1 MRGTWHL
8 PKSDTSGP
16 EGRRWRGW
24 GGQLVFLSLDR
35 YQLLLGRPGSRTTS
49 LISVVYTLIL
59 FICLCWKGIGL
70 RPKCPCSPLWPI
82 LLGRSHLFGCPY
94 QLHLRVR
101 ALDQES
107 GNCGSRGPLFS
118 VPWPQGPL
126 PCSGSDS

>member
-16 EGRRWRGW
+16 EERRWRGW
-24 GGQLVFLSLDR
+24 GGNWYSLVWTGTSCCWGDQGLELHHSSLWF
-35 YQLLLGRPGSRTTS
+35 
-49 LISVVYTLIL
+49 TLIL

-94 QLHLRVR
+94 QLHLPVR

-107 GNCGSRGPLFS
+107 GNRGSRGPLFS